1 MGETSSSLSSSS
13 SSYPNLNIPI
23 EIVTDEEMSLIEAAF
38 ALASTRSSSLSS
50 FPFSSSTQSQLSS
63 PHFQTNVLSI
73 KSITVLS
80 KRKLLG
86 GNDSH
91 THHPDIE
98 DSPKLVTPHKK
109 TTVPDSFLHRF
120 RRKRGLSVTDLTS
133 TEWCPKQMEFS
144 LLLGGRKTNQVMKA
158 GIARHAKLE
167 EEVIKRVEV
176 KVKSQEDYWALKFLN
191 FINGVNQLLFEGLTR
206 ELPII
211 GFTEDIWIV
220 GVIDEIQMPLTEND
234 HNPILIDT
242 KTRAR
247 DTLPAEP
254 QRRNGRL
261 QLMCYKYLWD
271 NLVADDFPWKKF
283 FTYFGL
289 NAQQNLSEDLK
300 VISADSGFSA
310 STLDDV
316 VKYYNNTCRMLAPAH
331 NQLLLRYEYQ
341 KDHSLLGEDKF
352 AYDPEWLKNQMR
364 CCIEFWLG
372 EQEATCAPEEE
383 RWKCRFCQ
391 FATVCPAYTD
401 SKGTVAHTSND
412 SNIKEG

>member
-1 MGETSSSLSSSS
+1 MNTHMAQTSSDH
-13 SSYPNLNIPI
+13 NHNIPI
-23 EIVTDEEMSLIEAAF
+23 EIVSDEEMALIEAAF
-38 ALASTRSSSLSS
+38 ASASASTRSSLSAIC
-50 FPFSSSTQSQLSS
+50 SSTPPSPSS
-63 PHFQTNVLSI
+63 PYFHTNALSI

-80 KRKLLG
+80 KRRLSSG
-86 GNDSH
+86 GTGTS
-91 THHPDIE
+91 THPDIE
-98 DSPKLVTPHKK
+98 DSPTHKKK
-109 TTVPDSFLHRF
+109 TTIPDSFLRRF
-120 RRKRGLSVTDLTS
+120 RRNRGLSVTDLTS

-144 LLLGGRKTNQVMKA
+144 LLLGGRKTNQVMRA

-206 ELPII
+206 ELPVI
-211 GFTEDIWIV
+211 GFAEDIWMV
-220 GVIDEIQMPLTEND
+220 GVIDEIRMPLTEND
-234 HNPILIDT
+234 HNPVLIDT

-247 DTLPAEP
+247 DALPSEP

-271 NLVADDFPWKKF
+271 NLVADDFPSKKF

-289 NAQQNLSEDLK
+289 NPERNLCEDLK
-300 VISADSGFSA
+300 MMSADSGFSA

-316 VKYYNNTCRMLAPAH
+316 LRYYRNTCRMLAPAH

-352 AYDPEWLKNQMR
+352 AYDSEWLKNQIR
-364 CCIEFWLG
+364 CCFEFWLG
-372 EQEATCAPEEE
+372 EREPTCVPEEE
-383 RWKCRFCQ
+383 RWKCGFCQ
-391 FATVCPAYTD
+391 FNTFCH
-401 SKGTVAHTSND
+401 KQ
-412 SNIKEG
+412 

>member
-1 MGETSSSLSSSS
+1 MQILIKSSCYSIVAPNMASTRTSSSSD
-13 SSYPNLNIPI
+13 IPI
-23 EIVTDEEMSLIEAAF
+23 EIVSDDEMALIEAAF
-38 ALASTRSSSLSS
+38 ALARSSSSSSSSSS
-50 FPFSSSTQSQLSS
+50 FSAIRSS
-63 PHFQTNVLSI
+63 PSPLSI
-73 KSITVLS
+73 TSITLVS
-80 KRKLLG
+80 KRRI
-86 GNDSH
+86 S
-91 THHPDIE
+91 TDIE
-98 DSPKLVTPHKK
+98 DTPFHKNK
-109 TTVPDSFLHRF
+109 KISTLPPSFLKRF
-120 RRKRGLSVTDLTS
+120 RNNRPLSVTDLTS

-144 LLLGGRKTNQVMKA
+144 LLLGGQKVNKVMKA

-206 ELPII
+206 ELPVI
-211 GFTEDIWIV
+211 GFAEDIWMV
-220 GVIDEIQMPLTEND
+220 GVIDEIRMPLTKND

-247 DTLPAEP
+247 DTRPAEP

-271 NLVADDFPWKKF
+271 NLVADDFPSEIF

-289 NAQQNLSEDLK
+289 NPQHNLCEGLK
-300 VISADSGFSA
+300 LIGADSGFSA

-316 VKYYNNTCRMLAPAH
+316 VRYYRNTCRMLAPAH
-331 NQLLLRYEYQ
+331 DQLLLRYEYQ

-352 AYDPEWLKNQMR
+352 VYDSEWLKNQIR
-364 CCIEFWLG
+364 CCVEFWLG
-372 EQEATCAPEEE
+372 EREATYTPEEE

-391 FATVCPAYTD
+391 FGAVCPAFTD
-401 SKGTVAHTSND
+401 GKGTVAHRSQD